1 MQDTTADGTGL
12 STNAIIDDPL
22 SRAHSPQRFYRPEL
36 DGLRFYAFLGVFIS
50 HTLPTS
56 EAYYRGLHLQLPW
69 LWGAV
74 VRAGT
79 SGVDLFFAL
88 SAFLITSLLLK
99 ERLETGG
106 VSLRLFYIRRILRIW
121 PLYFLVIA
129 LGVLLAH
136 TVPNNRLHLHYDQ
149 SLPWHLVVGYLL
161 FVSNWMY
168 VASGTVRSICAPLW
182 TVSIEEQFYI
192 VWPVL
197 VKILRR
203 RGIVMAGIA
212 AFLLATLSQVGI
224 VLAGMSGGYI
234 YYGSASR
241 SGSLALGILL
251 ATCGDRLPR
260 PTTAT
265 RFLLVTGGLIG
276 WVASAA
282 WLTDQ
287 PGPLGM
293 RMVLGRLIISLASVA
308 ILYGCLNSSNKLV
321 VGRRVVRLGKISY
334 GLYMLHF
341 LGLLIVMSPF
351 QSLHGFKL
359 LATQALGFV
368 MTVLLAIGSYRWV
381 EAPFLRLKDR
391 FATVL
396 SRPV

>member
-1 MQDTTADGTGL
+1 MQDTTADEMGL
-12 STNAIIDDPL
+12 SINALIDAPL

-36 DGLRFYAFLGVFIS
+36 DGLRFYAFLGVFIC

-129 LGVLLAH
+129 LGFLLAH
-136 TVPNNRLHLHYDQ
+136 TVPNLQ
-149 SLPWHLVVGYLL
+149 VLPWRLVAGYLL

-168 VASGTVRSICAPLW
+168 PTAGTVRSICGPLW

-192 VWPVL
+192 IWPVL
-197 VKILRR
+197 VKMLRR

-212 AFLLATLSQVGI
+212 TFLLASLSQAGI

-251 ATCGDRLPR
+251 ATCVDRLPR
-260 PTTAT
+260 PTTGT

-276 WVASAA
+276 WVTSAA

-287 PGPLGM
+287 PEPPDM
-293 RMVLGRLIISLASVA
+293 RMVLGRLIIPLASVA
-308 ILYGCLNSSNKLV
+308 ILYGCLNSSSKVV

-334 GLYMLHF
+334 GLYMLHS
-341 LGLLIVMSPF
+341 LGLLIVVSPF
-351 QSLHGFKL
+351 PSLHGFKL
-359 LATQALGFV
+359 LAIHALGFV
-368 MTVLLAIGSYRWV
+368 MTVVLAIGSYRWV
-381 EAPFLRLKDR
+381 ESPFLRLKDR